1 MGVALVRVSQW
12 DYSAA
17 CNRHHDELSDG
28 TWKHRG
34 EQAVTAAAASV
45 AWRKSG
51 QSRAWDASGD
61 PITALASQTL
71 AGWAFDHAPEP
82 ATPLPKFWMG

>member
-1 MGVALVRVSQW
+1 
-12 DYSAA
+12 
-17 CNRHHDELSDG
+17 
-28 TWKHRG
+28 
-34 EQAVTAAAASV
+34 VTAAAASV